1 MKSGRFRLLNM
12 ERSGSVVS
20 MECIS
25 CVRVFEEVGDAFN
38 STLDTE
44 EKLEKVARA
53 IVEHLKIKACHF
65 RVLSRDQRSLEHLAS
80 FGLSKEFLAK
90 GPVDAEKSVAE
101 ALDGHIV
108 MVEDCANDPR
118 IQFPKE
124 HLAEGIVSVLTV
136 PLSARGNVIGVMRL
150 ATGEKREFSEQ
161 ELTAIRT
168 LASFSTTAI
177 THSMFYDILGEVNA
191 AIRSSLDLG
200 EVLESTVRV
209 VCESLR
215 VRGSTIRLLDRKGNL
230 ELRAAFGLSQ
240 RYLETA
246 STDPGDAVA
255 ETLEGTCMAILDART
270 DPRIRHHDE
279 MEREKISSVLF
290 VPLMSRKEAI
300 GVLSVYTHNPYNF
313 SEDEKELMTALGEQ
327 CALSIRNAQM
337 YHTIKRRYEDVVD
350 EFQVWFEH
358 YQTYPL
364 RK

>member
-1 MKSGRFRLLNM
+1 MF
-12 ERSGSVVS
+12 ERPRSAAI

-38 STLDTE
+38 STLGTE

-65 RVLSRDQRSLEHLAS
+65 RVLSRDQRNLEHLAS
-80 FGLSKEFLAK
+80 FGLSPRFLDK

-101 ALDGHIV
+101 ALKGQMV
-108 MVEDCANDPR
+108 MVEDCANDQR

-124 HLAEGIVSVLTV
+124 HVAEGIVSVLTV

-161 ELTAIRT
+161 ELTAIKT
-168 LASFSTTAI
+168 LASFSTAAI
-177 THSMFYDILGEVNA
+177 THSMFHDILGEVNA
-191 AIRSSLDLG
+191 ATRSSLDLT
-200 EVLESTVRV
+200 EVLDATVRV

-215 VRGSTIRLLDRKGNL
+215 VRGSSIRLVDRKGNL
-230 ELRAAFGLSQ
+230 ELKAAYGLSQ
-240 RYLETA
+240 TYLETA

-255 ETLEGTCMAILDART
+255 ETLAGNCVAIVDART
-270 DPRIRHHDE
+270 DPRIRHHEE
-279 MEREKISSVLF
+279 MGREKISSVLF
-290 VPLMSRKEAI
+290 VPLMSPKKAI
-300 GVLSVYTHNPYNF
+300 GVLSVYTHNPYHF
-313 SEDEKELMTALGEQ
+313 SDDEKELMTALGEQ

-337 YHTIKRRYEDVVD
+337 YHTIKRRYQDVVD
-350 EFQVWFEH
+350 EFQIWFEH

-364 RK
+364 RE

>member
-1 MKSGRFRLLNM
+1 
-12 ERSGSVVS
+12 

-25 CVRVFEEVGDAFN
+25 CVRVFEEVGNAFN
-38 STLDTE
+38 SILDTE
-44 EKLEKVARA
+44 EKLGKVAQA

-65 RVLSRDQRSLEHLAS
+65 RVLSRDQRNLEHLAS
-80 FGLSKEFLAK
+80 FGLSKEFLDK
-90 GPVDAEKSVAE
+90 GPVDAEKSVAA
-101 ALDGHIV
+101 ALQGQVV

-124 HLAEGIVSVLTV
+124 HVSEGIVSVLTV

-150 ATGEKREFSEQ
+150 ATGEKRQFSEQ
-161 ELTAIRT
+161 EMTAIKT

-191 AIRSSLDLG
+191 AIRSSLDLN

-215 VRGSTIRLLDRKGNL
+215 VRGSTIRLLDRKANL

-255 ETLEGTCMAILDART
+255 EALEGTCVAILDART
-270 DPRIRHHDE
+270 DARIRHHDE
-279 MEREKISSVLF
+279 MEREKISSLLF
-290 VPLMSRKEAI
+290 VPLMSRKKAI
-300 GVLSVYTHNPYNF
+300 GVLSVYTHNPYTF

>member
-1 MKSGRFRLLNM
+1 
-12 ERSGSVVS
+12 VVS
-20 MECIS
+20 VECIS
-25 CVRVFEEVGDAFN
+25 CVRIFEEVGDAFN
-38 STLDTE
+38 STLSTE

-53 IVEHLKIKACHF
+53 IVEHLDIKACHF
-65 RVLSRDQRSLEHLAS
+65 RVLSRDQRRLEHLAS
-80 FGLSKEFLAK
+80 FGLSEKFLEK

-101 ALDGHIV
+101 ALNGQVV
-108 MVEDCANDPR
+108 MVEDCASDPR

-124 HLAEGIVSVLTV
+124 HAEEGIVSLLTV

-150 ATGEKREFSEQ
+150 STKRKREFSEQ
-161 ELTAIRT
+161 ELTSIKT
-168 LASFSTTAI
+168 LASFSTSAI
-177 THSMFYDILGEVNA
+177 THAMFHDILGEVNE
-191 AIRSSLDLG
+191 AIRSSLDLN

-215 VRGSTIRLLDRKGNL
+215 VRGSTIRLLDRRGNL

-255 ETLEGTCMAILDART
+255 EALGGTCVAILDART
-270 DPRIRHHDE
+270 DGRIRHHDE

-290 VPLMSRKEAI
+290 VPLMSRKKAI
-300 GVLSVYTHNPYNF
+300 GVLSVYTHNPYTF

-350 EFQVWFEH
+350 EFQIWFEH